1 MKTKIKVISIVL
13 LIIAVIAAGI
23 IYFLFSQSNKVSKAP
38 HFLYAIAGG
47 NTNLLKEPTYA
58 IANEKGTVFVADSG
72 NHRVRIFDNKGTYKA
87 DLGGPNSKKPLV
99 YPYGIAL
106 LGNGNLIVADIGA
119 GALYEY
125 TVQGEYIKA
134 WLNAGQNYQPAAISV
149 GIDRHIYL
157 TDLAGKQVLVFDQAG
172 KLVKKIKPLITK
184 LDVPLGIISN
194 EDGSV
199 WVADGG
205 NYNVKLLNSNYQV
218 MNVFDGGPKNAL
230 STAKGLAMDKQGR
243 IYVADTMANEVRV
256 FDNQGNDLFSI
267 GKDKQPNLSLPNGLS
282 IDSAN
287 RIYIANQGSNQIQ
300 VWGWKR

>member
-1 MKTKIKVISIVL
+1 MKVNHKAILIVIIG
-13 LIIAVIAAGI
+13 IAVIAAGV
-23 IYFLFSQSNKVSKAP
+23 IYFLFKNQTNVSSKP

-47 NTNLLKEPTYA
+47 NTNSLKEPTYA
-58 IANEKGTVFVADSG
+58 IADEKGTVYVADSG

-106 LGNGNLIVADIGA
+106 LDNGRVIVADLGA

-125 TVQGEYIKA
+125 TVRGEYVKA
-134 WLNAGQNYQPAAISV
+134 WLNAGKNFQPAGISV
-149 GIDRHIYL
+149 GTDQYIYV

-184 LDVPLGIISN
+184 LDVPLGIIAN

-218 MNVFDGGPKNAL
+218 KNVFDGGPKNAL
-230 STAKGLAMDKQGR
+230 STAKGLAVDKQGR
-243 IYVADTMANEVRV
+243 IYVADTMSNLVRV
-256 FDNQGNDLFSI
+256 FDKQGNDLFSV
-267 GKDKQPNLSLPNGLS
+267 GKDQQTNLSLPNGLS